1 MGDAVEPVTVLAAE
15 TPDLD
20 AMTGVVDLVSPAS
33 YAHGHPTD
41 QYAWLRDN
49 DPVHWHEEPD
59 GPGFWAV
66 TRHEDVKAV
75 GRNAALFSSC
85 PTIMIDDGSATDLG
99 DHTMMLTMDPPRHT
113 RYRKL
118 VSPSFLR
125 SAAGRMRPGI
135 ERLAAEI
142 VDGVAGRDEFDLVE
156 DVAGLLPSYVI
167 AEMLGIPRQD
177 GVELYRR
184 TETIHAD
191 PRGLPEGAGM
201 AAVVEMFSYAS
212 RVWSEKRA
220 HPGNDL
226 ASVLVTADVDEHGL
240 DEIDFNLFFLLLVDA
255 GGDTTRNLVAGGM
268 DALFSHPAE
277 RERLTAD
284 LGLLPT
290 AIEEMLRWTS
300 PVIYMR
306 RTATADTE
314 LGGQRIEAG
323 QKVVMYYGA
332 ANRDPRAFAEP
343 ERFDIARMPN
353 DHLAFGGGG
362 PHFCL
367 GSHVARVE
375 IDAMFRQLLV
385 RLPDLQKISE
395 TEWQSSTFISG
406 PKHVRVHRSRS

>member
-1 MGDAVEPVTVLAAE
+1 
-15 TPDLD
+15 
-20 AMTGVVDLVSPAS
+20 MTGAIDLVSPSS
-33 YAHGHPTD
+33 YAHGHPVD

-49 DPVHWHEEPD
+49 DPVHWHEEED

-66 TRHEDVKAV
+66 TRYDDVKAI
-75 GRNAALFSSC
+75 GRNAALFSSR
-85 PTIMIDDGSATDLG
+85 PTIMINDGTATDLG

-142 VDGVAGRDEFDLVE
+142 VDGIADRDEFDLVE

-177 GVELYRR
+177 GAELYRL
-184 TETIHAD
+184 TETLHAD
-191 PRGLPEGAGM
+191 PASQPAGAGM
-201 AAVVEMFSYAS
+201 AAVAKMFGYAS
-212 RVWSEKRA
+212 GVWNQKRA
-220 HPGNDL
+220 HPADDL
-226 ASVLVTADVDEHGL
+226 ASVLVTAEVDGHGL
-240 DEIDFNLFFLLLVDA
+240 DETDFGLFFLLLVDA

-268 DALFSHPAE
+268 DALFEHPDQRA
-277 RERLTAD
+277 RLAAD
-284 LGLLPT
+284 PGLLPA

-314 LGGQRIEAG
+314 LGGRRIRAG
-323 QKVVMYYGA
+323 QKVVMYYGS
-332 ANRDPRAFAEP
+332 ANRDARAFHDP
-343 ERFDIARMPN
+343 ESLDIVRTPN

-375 IDAMFRQLLV
+375 IDAMFRQLLA
-385 RLPDLQKISE
+385 RLPDLQKAGE
-395 TEWQSSTFISG
+395 TEWQPSTFISG
-406 PKHVRVHRSRS
+406 PRHIRVRRSRT

>member
-1 MGDAVEPVTVLAAE
+1 
-15 TPDLD
+15 
-20 AMTGVVDLVSPAS
+20 MTGVIDLLSPSS
-33 YAHGHPTD
+33 YAHGHPAD

-49 DPVHWHEEPD
+49 DPVHWHEEPT

-75 GRNAALFSSC
+75 GRNAALFSSR
-85 PTIMIDDGSATDLG
+85 PTIMIDDRAATDLG

-113 RYRKL
+113 QYRKL
-118 VSPSFLR
+118 VSPRFLR

-142 VDGVAGRDEFDLVE
+142 VDGVADRDEFDLVE
-156 DVAGLLPSYVI
+156 DVAGLLPSYVV
-167 AEMLGIPRQD
+167 AEMLGIPHRD
-177 GVELYRR
+177 GVELYRL
-184 TETIHAD
+184 TETLHAD
-191 PRGLPEGAGM
+191 PASQPEGAGL
-201 AAVVEMFSYAS
+201 AAVLEMFNYAGG
-212 RVWSEKRA
+212 VWAEKRA
-220 HPGNDL
+220 HPGDDL
-226 ASVLVTADVDEHGL
+226 ASALVTAEVDGQRL

-268 DALFSHPAE
+268 DALFSHPIE
-277 RERLTAD
+277 GDRLSAD
-284 LGLLPT
+284 PGLLPT

-314 LGGQRIEAG
+314 LGGRRIAAG

-332 ANRDPRAFAEP
+332 ANRDPSAFAEP
-343 ERFDIARMPN
+343 ERFDVTRTPN

-367 GSHVARVE
+367 GSHIARVE
-375 IDAMFRQLLV
+375 IDAMFRQILA
-385 RLPDLQKISE
+385 RLPDLEKIGE
-395 TEWQSSTFISG
+395 TEWLPSTFISG
-406 PKHVRVHRSRS
+406 PKHVRVRRGRS

>member
-1 MGDAVEPVTVLAAE
+1 
-15 TPDLD
+15 
-20 AMTGVVDLVSPAS
+20 MTGVIDLVSPS
-33 YAHGHPTD
+33 SFVGGHPTD

-49 DPVHWHEEPD
+49 DPVHWHEEPG

-66 TRHEDVKAV
+66 TRYEDVKAV
-75 GRNAALFSSC
+75 GRNAALFSSR
-85 PTIMIDDGSATDLG
+85 PTIMIDDRGATDLG
-99 DHTMMLTMDPPRHT
+99 DHTMMLMMDPPRHT
-113 RYRKL
+113 QYRKL
-118 VSPSFLR
+118 VSPLFLR
-125 SAAGRMRPGI
+125 SAADRMRPGI

-142 VDGVAGRDEFDLVE
+142 VDGVADRDEFDLVE

-177 GVELYRR
+177 GAKLYRL
-184 TETIHAD
+184 TETLHAD
-191 PRGLPEGAGM
+191 PASQREGAGI
-201 AAVVEMFSYAS
+201 AAIVEMFHYAGG
-212 RVWSEKRA
+212 VWNEKRA
-220 HPGNDL
+220 HPGDDL
-226 ASVLVTADVDEHGL
+226 ASVLVTAEIDGRGL
-240 DEIDFNLFFLLLVDA
+240 DEIDFNLFFLLLIDA

-268 DALFSHPAE
+268 DALFNHPGE
-277 RERLTAD
+277 RQRVTAD

-314 LGGQRIEAG
+314 LGGRRIQAG

-332 ANRDPRAFAEP
+332 ANRDPRAFDEP
-343 ERFDIARMPN
+343 ERFDIGRAPN

-375 IDAMFRQLLV
+375 IDAMFRQLLA
-385 RLPDLQKISE
+385 RLPDLQKAGA
-395 TEWQSSTFISG
+395 TEWQPSTFISG
-406 PKHVRVHRSRS
+406 PRHIRVRRSRI

>member
-1 MGDAVEPVTVLAAE
+1 
-15 TPDLD
+15 
-20 AMTGVVDLVSPAS
+20 MTGVIDLLSPSS
-33 YAHGHPTD
+33 YANGHPAD

-49 DPVHWHEEPD
+49 DPVHWHQEPA

-75 GRNAALFSSC
+75 GRNAAVFSSC
-85 PTIMIDDGSATDLG
+85 PTIMIDDRTATDLG

-113 RYRKL
+113 QYRKL
-118 VSPSFLR
+118 VSPRFLR
-125 SAAGRMRPGI
+125 SAAGRLRPGI

-142 VDGVAGRDEFDLVE
+142 VDGVVGRGEFDLVE

-177 GVELYRR
+177 GVELYRL
-184 TETIHAD
+184 TETFHAD
-191 PRGLPEGAGM
+191 PGSQAEGAAM
-201 AAVVEMFSYAS
+201 AALVEMFTYANG
-212 RVWSEKRA
+212 VWKQKRA
-220 HPGNDL
+220 HPGDDL
-226 ASVLVTADVDEHGL
+226 ASALVTADVDGYRL
-240 DEIDFNLFFLLLVDA
+240 DEIDFNLFFLLFIDA

-268 DALFSHPAE
+268 DALFTHPDE

-314 LGGQRIEAG
+314 LGGRRIEAG

-332 ANRDPRAFAEP
+332 ANRDPSAFTEP
-343 ERFDIARMPN
+343 DRFDVARMPN

-375 IDAMFRQLLV
+375 IDAMFRQLLT
-385 RLPDLQKISE
+385 RLPDLQKIGE
-395 TEWQSSTFISG
+395 TEWLPSAFISG
-406 PKHVRVHRSRS
+406 PKHMRVHRSRN

>member
-1 MGDAVEPVTVLAAE
+1 
-15 TPDLD
+15 
-20 AMTGVVDLVSPAS
+20 MTGVIDLFSPSS

-49 DPVHWHEEPD
+49 DPVHWHAEPN

-75 GRNAALFSSC
+75 GRNAALFSSS
-85 PTIMIDDGSATDLG
+85 PTIMIDDGSAIDLG
-99 DHTMMLTMDPPRHT
+99 DHAMMLTMDPPRHT
-113 RYRKL
+113 QYRKL
-118 VSPSFLR
+118 VSPRFLR
-125 SAAGRMRPGI
+125 GAANRMRPGI

-142 VDGVAGRDEFDLVE
+142 VDGVADRDQFDLVE

-177 GVELYRR
+177 GVGLYRL
-184 TETIHAD
+184 TETVHAD
-191 PRGLPEGAGM
+191 PASQPEGAGL
-201 AAVVEMFSYAS
+201 AAVVEMFGYANG
-212 RVWSEKRA
+212 VWKQKRE
-220 HPGNDL
+220 HPGDDL
-226 ASVLVTADVDEHGL
+226 ASALVTADVNGDRL
-240 DEIDFNLFFLLLVDA
+240 DEMDFNLFFLLLIDA

-268 DALFSHPAE
+268 DTLFKHPDE
-277 RERLTAD
+277 RARLSAD

-306 RTATADTE
+306 RTATTDTE
-314 LGGQRIEAG
+314 LGGQRITAG

-332 ANRDPRAFAEP
+332 ANRDPRAFAGP
-343 ERFDIARMPN
+343 DRFDISRMPN
-353 DHLAFGGGG
+353 EHLAFGGGG

-375 IDAMFRQLLV
+375 IDAMFRELLS
-385 RLPDLQKISE
+385 RLPDLEKVGE
-395 TEWQSSTFISG
+395 TEWLPSTFISG
-406 PKHVRVHRSRS
+406 PKHIRVRRGGVGCGG

>member
-1 MGDAVEPVTVLAAE
+1 
-15 TPDLD
+15 
-20 AMTGVVDLVSPAS
+20 MTGVIDLVSPSSFAQ
-33 YAHGHPTD
+33 GHPAV

-59 GPGFWAV
+59 GPGFWTV
-66 TRHEDVKAV
+66 TRHEDVKTV
-75 GRNAALFSSC
+75 GRNAGLFSSR
-85 PTIMIDDGSATDLG
+85 PTIMIDDRNATDLD

-113 RYRKL
+113 QYRKL
-118 VSPSFLR
+118 VSPRFLR
-125 SAAGRMRPGI
+125 RAAGRMRPGI

-142 VDGVAGRDEFDLVE
+142 VDGVADRDDFDLVE

-167 AEMLGIPRQD
+167 AEMLGIPYQD
-177 GVELYRR
+177 GVELYRL
-184 TETIHAD
+184 TETLHAD
-191 PRGLPEGAGM
+191 PASQPDGAGM
-201 AAVVEMFSYAS
+201 AAVVEMFNYANG
-212 RVWSEKRA
+212 VWNEKRA
-220 HPGNDL
+220 HPGDDL
-226 ASVLVTADVDEHGL
+226 ASALVTADVDGRRL
-240 DEIDFNLFFLLLVDA
+240 DEIDFNLFFLLLIDA

-268 DALFSHPAE
+268 DALLTHPDE

-306 RTATADTE
+306 RTATTDTD
-314 LGGQRIEAG
+314 LGGRRIQAG

-332 ANRDPRAFAEP
+332 ANRDPRAFDEP
-343 ERFDIARMPN
+343 ERFDITRMPN

-375 IDAMFRQLLV
+375 IDAMFRQLLT
-385 RLPDLQKISE
+385 RLPDLQKIGE
-395 TEWQSSTFISG
+395 TEWLPSTFISG
-406 PKHVRVHRSRS
+406 PKHIGVLRRRT

>member
-1 MGDAVEPVTVLAAE
+1 MG
-15 TPDLD
+15 
-20 AMTGVVDLVSPAS
+20 VDLASPS
-33 YAHGHPTD
+33 SFVYGHPVD

-49 DPVHWHEEPD
+49 DPVHWHAEPN

-85 PTIMIDDGSATDLG
+85 PTIMIDDGSATNLG

-118 VSPSFLR
+118 VSPRFLR

-142 VDGVAGRDEFDLVE
+142 VDAVSDRDEFDLVE
-156 DVAGLLPSYVI
+156 DVAGQLPSYVI
-167 AEMLGIPRQD
+167 AEMLGIPRHD
-177 GVELYRR
+177 GVELYRL
-184 TETIHAD
+184 TETVHAD
-191 PRGLPEGAGM
+191 PASLPAGAGL
-201 AAVVEMFSYAS
+201 AAVVEMFTYANG
-212 RVWSEKRA
+212 VWKEKRA
-220 HPGNDL
+220 HPGDDL
-226 ASVLVTADVDEHGL
+226 ASMIVTAEVDGRGL
-240 DEIDFNLFFLLLVDA
+240 DEIDFNLFFLLLIDA

-268 DALFSHPAE
+268 DALIEHPDE

-306 RTATADTE
+306 RTATSDTE
-314 LGGQRIEAG
+314 LCGRRIEAG

-332 ANRDPRAFAEP
+332 ANRDPRAFADP
-343 ERFDIARMPN
+343 ERFDITRTPN

-375 IDAMFRQLLV
+375 IDAMFRQLLT
-385 RLPDLQKISE
+385 RLPDLQKSGE

-406 PKHVRVHRSRS
+406 PKHIRVRRS

>member
-1 MGDAVEPVTVLAAE
+1 
-15 TPDLD
+15 
-20 AMTGVVDLVSPAS
+20 MTGVIDLLSPSS

-49 DPVHWHEEPD
+49 DPVHWHEEPA

-66 TRHEDVKAV
+66 TRYEDVKAV
-75 GRNAALFSSC
+75 GRNAALFSSR
-85 PTIMIDDGSATDLG
+85 PTIMIDDRSADVS
-99 DHTMMLTMDPPRHT
+99 DHSMMLTMDPPRHT
-113 RYRKL
+113 QYRKL
-118 VSPSFLR
+118 VSPRFLR
-125 SAAGRMRPGI
+125 SAAGRMLPWI

-142 VDGVAGRDEFDLVE
+142 VDGVADRDEFDLVE

-177 GVELYRR
+177 GAKLYRL
-184 TETIHAD
+184 TETLHAD
-191 PRGLPEGAGM
+191 PASQPEGAAL
-201 AAVVEMFSYAS
+201 AAVLEMFSYANG
-212 RVWSEKRA
+212 VWQEKRA
-220 HPGNDL
+220 HPEDDL
-226 ASVLVTADVDEHGL
+226 ASALVTAEVDGHRL
-240 DEIDFNLFFLLLVDA
+240 DEIDFNLFFLLLIDA

-268 DALFSHPAE
+268 DALFSRPDE

-314 LGGQRIEAG
+314 LGGQQIEAG

-332 ANRDPRAFAEP
+332 ANRDPRAFNEP
-343 ERFDIARMPN
+343 ERLDITRMPN

-375 IDAMFRQLLV
+375 IDAMFRQLLT
-385 RLPDLQKISE
+385 RLPDLQKIGE
-395 TEWQSSTFISG
+395 TEWLPSTFISG
-406 PKHVRVHRSRS
+406 PKHIRVRHSRS

>member
-1 MGDAVEPVTVLAAE
+1 
-15 TPDLD
+15 
-20 AMTGVVDLVSPAS
+20 MTGVIDLFSPSS
-33 YAHGHPTD
+33 YAHGHPAE

-49 DPVHWHEEPD
+49 DPVHWHEEPA
-59 GPGFWAV
+59 GPGFWAL

-85 PTIMIDDGSATDLG
+85 PTIMIDDASATDLG

-113 RYRKL
+113 QYRKL
-118 VSPSFLR
+118 VSPPFLR
-125 SAAGRMRPGI
+125 SAASRMRHGI

-142 VDGVAGRDEFDLVE
+142 VDGVADRDEFDLVE

-167 AEMLGIPRQD
+167 AEMLGIPRKD
-177 GVELYRR
+177 GVELYRL
-184 TETIHAD
+184 TETLHAD
-191 PRGLPEGAGM
+191 PASQPEGAGL
-201 AAVVEMFSYAS
+201 AAAVEMFNYANG
-212 RVWSEKRA
+212 VWNEKRA
-220 HPGNDL
+220 HPSDDL
-226 ASVLVTADVDEHGL
+226 ASALLTAEVDGHRL
-240 DEIDFNLFFLLLVDA
+240 DEIDFNLFFLLLIDA

-268 DALFSHPAE
+268 DALFEHPDE

-314 LGGQRIEAG
+314 LGGRRIEAG

-332 ANRDPRAFAEP
+332 ANRDPRAFDEP

-367 GSHVARVE
+367 GSQVARVE
-375 IDAMFRQLLV
+375 IDAMFRQLLT
-385 RLPDLQKISE
+385 RLPDLQKTGE
-395 TEWQSSTFISG
+395 TVWLPSTFISG
-406 PKHVRVHRSRS
+406 PKHIRVRRSLAAERATGER

>member
-1 MGDAVEPVTVLAAE
+1 VRLYVSGMLGGI
-15 TPDLD
+15 DLF
-20 AMTGVVDLVSPAS
+20 SPSS
-33 YAHGHPTD
+33 YASGHPID

-49 DPVHWHEEPD
+49 DPVHWHEEPG

-75 GRNAALFSSC
+75 SRNAALFSSR
-85 PTIMIDDGSATDLG
+85 PTIMIDDGTAMDLG

-118 VSPSFLR
+118 VAPRFLR
-125 SAAGRMRPGI
+125 GAVRRMRPGI

-142 VDGVAGRDEFDLVE
+142 VDGVADQDDFDLVE

-177 GVELYRR
+177 GVALYQL
-184 TETIHAD
+184 TEAIHGD
-191 PRGLPEGAGM
+191 PASQPEGAGQ
-201 AAVVEMFSYAS
+201 AAVFEMFSYAS
-212 RVWSEKRA
+212 GVWNGKRA
-220 HPGNDL
+220 HPGDDL
-226 ASVLVTADVDEHGL
+226 ASALVNAEVDGHRL
-240 DEIDFNLFFLLLVDA
+240 DETDFSLFFLLLIDA

-268 DALFSHPAE
+268 DALFEHPRE

-306 RTATADTE
+306 RTATAGTE
-314 LGGQRIEAG
+314 LGSRRIEAG

-332 ANRDPRAFAEP
+332 ANRDPRAFDEP
-343 ERFDIARMPN
+343 DRLDVTRTPN
-353 DHLAFGGGG
+353 DHVAFGGGG
-362 PHFCL
+362 QHFCL
-367 GSHVARVE
+367 GAQVARVE
-375 IDAMFRQLLV
+375 IETMFRQLLT
-385 RLPDLQKISE
+385 RLPDLQKARP
-395 TEWQSSTFISG
+395 TEWLPSTFISG
-406 PKHVRVHRSRS
+406 PKHIRVRHSRT

>member
-1 MGDAVEPVTVLAAE
+1 
-15 TPDLD
+15 
-20 AMTGVVDLVSPAS
+20 MTGVIDLVSPSS
-33 YAHGHPTD
+33 YAHGHPVG

-49 DPVHWHEEPD
+49 DPVHWHEEPG

-85 PTIMIDDGSATDLG
+85 PTIMINDGSATDFG
-99 DHTMMLTMDPPRHT
+99 GRTMMLTMDPPRHT
-113 RYRKL
+113 QYRKL

-125 SAAGRMRPGI
+125 SAAGRMRPRI

-156 DVAGLLPSYVI
+156 DAAGLLPSYVI
-167 AEMLGIPRQD
+167 AEMLGIPRPD
-177 GVELYRR
+177 GVGLYQL
-184 TETIHAD
+184 TETLHAD
-191 PRGLPEGAGM
+191 PAGLPEGAGV
-201 AAVVEMFSYAS
+201 AAVAEMFSYAS
-212 RVWSEKRA
+212 GVWNQKRA
-220 HPGNDL
+220 HPRDDL
-226 ASVLVTADVDEHGL
+226 ASVLVTAQVDGHGL
-240 DEIDFNLFFLLLVDA
+240 DEIDFGLFFLLLVDA

-268 DALFSHPAE
+268 DALFEHPGE
-277 RERLTAD
+277 RARLAAD
-284 LGLLPT
+284 LGLLPA

-314 LGGQRIEAG
+314 LSGQQIAAG
-323 QKVVMYYGA
+323 QKVVMYYGS

-343 ERFDIARMPN
+343 ERLDIARTPN
-353 DHLAFGGGG
+353 DHVAFGGGG

-375 IDAMFRQLLV
+375 IDALFRQILT
-385 RLPDLQKISE
+385 RLPDLQKVGA
-395 TEWQSSTFISG
+395 TEWQPSTFISG
-406 PKHVRVHRSRS
+406 PRHIRVRRSRS

>member
-1 MGDAVEPVTVLAAE
+1 MSDAVERIAAL
-15 TPDLD
+15 PQRQSADIM
-20 AMTGVVDLVSPAS
+20 AGVIDLVSPSSFAR
-33 YAHGHPTD
+33 GHPTD

-49 DPVHWHEEPD
+49 DPVHWHEERN

-66 TRHEDVKAV
+66 TRHEDVKAI

-85 PTIMIDDGSATDLG
+85 PTIMIDDSSATDLG

-113 RYRKL
+113 QYRKL

-125 SAAGRMRPGI
+125 RAAGRMRPDI

-142 VDGVAGRDEFDLVE
+142 VHGVADRDEFDLVE

-177 GVELYRR
+177 GVELYRL
-184 TETIHAD
+184 TETLHAD
-191 PRGLPEGAGM
+191 PAGLPEGAGL
-201 AAVVEMFSYAS
+201 AAVVEMFTYAN
-212 RVWSEKRA
+212 RVWNEKRS

-226 ASVLVTADVDEHGL
+226 ASVLVAADMDGHGL
-240 DEIDFNLFFLLLVDA
+240 DAMDFNLFFLLLVDA

-268 DALFSHPAE
+268 DALFQHPDE
-277 RERLTAD
+277 RDRLTAD

-306 RTATADTE
+306 RTATEDTE
-314 LGGQRIEAG
+314 LSGRRIEAG
-323 QKVVMYYGA
+323 RKVVMYYGA
-332 ANRDPRAFAEP
+332 ANRDPRAFDEP
-343 ERFDIARMPN
+343 ERFDITRTPN

-375 IDAMFRQLLV
+375 IDAMFRQLLAQ
-385 RLPDLQKISE
+385 LPDLQKIGE
-395 TEWQSSTFISG
+395 TEWQPSTFISG
-406 PKHVRVHRSRS
+406 PKHIRVRRSRI

>member
-1 MGDAVEPVTVLAAE
+1 MPHRTHCVGT
-15 TPDLD
+15 T
-20 AMTGVVDLVSPAS
+20 TGVIDLVSPSS
-33 YAHGHPTD
+33 YAHGHPTA

-49 DPVHWHEEPD
+49 DPVHWHEEPT
-59 GPGFWAV
+59 GPAFRAV
-66 TRHEDVKAV
+66 TRHEDEKAV
-75 GRNAALFSSC
+75 GRNAALFSSR

-113 RYRKL
+113 QYRKL
-118 VSPSFLR
+118 VSPRFLR
-125 SAAGRMRPGI
+125 SAAARMRPEI

-142 VDGVAGRDEFDLVE
+142 DDGVADRAEIDLVD

-177 GVELYRR
+177 GVELYRL

-191 PRGLPEGAGM
+191 PASLPAGAGM
-201 AAVVEMFSYAS
+201 AAVVEMFTYANG
-212 RVWSEKRA
+212 VWTQKRA

-226 ASVLVTADVDEHGL
+226 ASLLVTADVDGHRLAEM
-240 DEIDFNLFFLLLVDA
+240 DFNLFFLLLVDA

-268 DALFSHPAE
+268 DALFNHPDQ
-277 RERLTAD
+277 RQRLTAD
-284 LGLLPT
+284 LRLLPA

-314 LGGQRIEAG
+314 LSNRRIKAG
-323 QKVVMYYGA
+323 HKVVMYYGA
-332 ANRDPRAFAEP
+332 ANRDPRAFDDP
-343 ERFDIARMPN
+343 ERFDITRMPN

-367 GSHVARVE
+367 GSHVARIE
-375 IDAMFRQLLV
+375 SDAMFRQLLA
-385 RLPDLQKISE
+385 RLPDLQKTGE
-395 TEWQSSTFISG
+395 TEWQPSTFISG
-406 PKHVRVHRSRS
+406 PKHIRVRRGRI